1 MWSSEPRDGLA
12 ICRAKALLSF
22 LSHFK
27 TLSVVPVLGTETGPP
42 TLQSSAL
49 PPELILQQLKKIPI
63 HGNVNFLHGNSV
75 SFLSMPKAP
84 EASCIGNVNN
94 YKKKQLLKGTYSY
107 FCCEMLN

>member
-42 TLQSSAL
+42 TLQSSTL

-63 HGNVNFLHGNSV
+63 HGNVNFLYGNSV
-75 SFLSMPKAP
+75 SFLSMPKVP
-84 EASCIGNVNN
+84 EASCLGNVNN
-94 YKKKQLLKGTYSY
+94 YKKKQVLKGTYSY